1 MDVYLPLDGLKNELV
16 TGPNNASHVL
26 NYSENRTEKYG
37 LSIGFAHDL
46 LFSGVGRSLNDYD
59 SKLLPQ
65 MEGERKSERVHS
77 RCVKLIT

>member
-1 MDVYLPLDGLKNELV
+1 
-16 TGPNNASHVL
+16 VL

-65 MEGERKSERVHS
+65 MEGESQRESTVAVS
-77 RCVKLIT
+77 N